1 MFDLILSALPPQAIQ
16 PVKPSEV
23 APPKVTQVA
32 SQPTASSASKPTI
45 SPPEAILPNAQAR
58 SKASSSVSKK
68 STTAGAAKPSGNSGQ
83 EFTPTSLSVKD
94 LNEIDTRSLP
104 PIANETPEA
113 AAKRKALEA
122 AKAERL
128 KLLEQKLAE
137 LVEREKP
144 LKEERLRQNLK
155 NAAINQAKAG
165 QFGQA
170 QETAKDLILPLQ
182 SQVELLE
189 QINALATGR
198 NQPTAQ
204 TIAPVSSRPPV
215 IISQLP
221 PRAPEAPSYLLP
233 NSISPPV
240 LGSNLRLLKPVWK
253 LPGGISLMFPLPF
266 PVPMTSGFGWR
277 IHPITGQQRFHSG
290 VDLAAPLG
298 TPVLAAFSG
307 RVEAADWMDG
317 YGLTIILSPK
327 NGNQEV
333 LYGHLSA
340 IFVKPGDWVEQGT
353 LIGQVGSTGLST
365 GPHLHFEVRQMS
377 DMGWEPIDPTLQ
389 LGVALA
395 KIGEYVA
402 LAQEPI
408 GAIDVPP
415 NYATIPPPPTQKFSI
430 LHNF

>member
-1 MFDLILSALPPQAIQ
+1 MY
-16 PVKPSEV
+16 
-23 APPKVTQVA
+23 PKIDNGGV
-32 SQPTASSASKPTI
+32 
-45 SPPEAILPNAQAR
+45 
-58 SKASSSVSKK
+58 
-68 STTAGAAKPSGNSGQ
+68 AKPSGNSEQ
-83 EFTPTSLSVKD
+83 EFIPTSLSVKD
-94 LNEIDTRSLP
+94 LNAINMRSLP
-104 PIANETPEA
+104 PVSNETPEA

-165 QFGQA
+165 QLDQA
-170 QETAKDLILPLQ
+170 QETAKDLILPLR

-189 QINALATGR
+189 QINAIAAGR

-204 TIAPVSSRPPV
+204 TIAPVSSRAPV
-215 IISQLP
+215 VISQLS
-221 PRAPEAPSYLLP
+221 PRAPEAPTYLLP

-240 LGSNLRLLKPVWK
+240 LGSNLRLLKPSWK

-298 TPVLAAFSG
+298 TPVIAAFSG

-327 NGNQEV
+327 NGKQEV

-377 DMGWEPIDPTLQ
+377 DVGWEPIDPTLQ
-389 LGVALA
+389 LGVALS

-402 LAQEPI
+402 LAQDPI